1 MLEGVSNFQG
11 NAVVNYTD
19 ADTPYTRIIEHKHFE
34 FGQQPDTVISR
45 EYSKEW
51 QLGDEPYYPVND
63 DRNGKLYAKYKAL
76 ADTQSKV
83 LFGGRLAEYRYYD
96 MHQVIENALILA
108 EKSLK
113 LIDMKEG
120 LVSIITPV
128 YNGEKYISETIES
141 VIKQTYLDWEM
152 IVVDDGSKDGSA
164 AIVRRYA
171 EKESRITLLQQ
182 PNGGSASARNNGI
195 RYANGQ
201 YIALLDSDDLW
212 DPDFLKSQLALM
224 KEKNT
229 ICVHGSYK
237 RINENSEEILKAWKA
252 KKKLHISRC
261 R

>member
-1 MLEGVSNFQG
+1 
-11 NAVVNYTD
+11 
-19 ADTPYTRIIEHKHFE
+19 
-34 FGQQPDTVISR
+34 
-45 EYSKEW
+45 
-51 QLGDEPYYPVND
+51 
-63 DRNGKLYAKYKAL
+63 
-76 ADTQSKV
+76 
-83 LFGGRLAEYRYYD
+83 
-96 MHQVIENALILA
+96 
-108 EKSLK
+108 
-113 LIDMKEG
+113 MKEG

-164 AIVRRYA
+164 AIVWRYA

-195 RYANGQ
+195 RDANGQ

-229 ICVHGSYK
+229 ICVHGSYR

-252 KKKLHISRC
+252 KKEVTYKQMQMTNHIACLTGLYDTSKFGKIYLKEELRSIRDDYAYWLDVVKLAGVSYGNQDVLASYRVISSSTTGKKKKLIRAQFYFYYHYQ
-261 R
+261 RLGLFKSILYTMYWGILGVLKFSGKY

>member
-1 MLEGVSNFQG
+1 
-11 NAVVNYTD
+11 
-19 ADTPYTRIIEHKHFE
+19 
-34 FGQQPDTVISR
+34 
-45 EYSKEW
+45 
-51 QLGDEPYYPVND
+51 
-63 DRNGKLYAKYKAL
+63 
-76 ADTQSKV
+76 
-83 LFGGRLAEYRYYD
+83 
-96 MHQVIENALILA
+96 
-108 EKSLK
+108 
-113 LIDMKEG
+113 MKEG

-152 IVVDDGSKDGSA
+152 IVVDEGSKDGSA

-252 KKKLHISRC
+252 KKEVTYKQMQMTNHIACLTGLYDTSKFGKIYLKEELRSIRDDYAYWLDVVKLAGVSYGNQDVLASYRVISSSTTGKKKKLIRAQFYFYYHYQ
-261 R
+261 RLGLFKSILYTMYWGILGVLKFSGKY

>member
-1 MLEGVSNFQG
+1 
-11 NAVVNYTD
+11 
-19 ADTPYTRIIEHKHFE
+19 
-34 FGQQPDTVISR
+34 
-45 EYSKEW
+45 
-51 QLGDEPYYPVND
+51 
-63 DRNGKLYAKYKAL
+63 
-76 ADTQSKV
+76 
-83 LFGGRLAEYRYYD
+83 
-96 MHQVIENALILA
+96 
-108 EKSLK
+108 
-113 LIDMKEG
+113 MKEG

-141 VIKQTYLDWEM
+141 VIRQTYLDWEM

-212 DPDFLKSQLALM
+212 DPDFLKSQLVLM

-252 KKKLHISRC
+252 KKEVTYKQMQMTNHIACLTGLYDTSKFGKIYLKEELRSIRDDYAYWLDVVKLAGVSYGNQDVLASYRVISSSTTGKKKKLIRAQFYFYYHYQ
-261 R
+261 RLGLFKSILYTMYWGILGVLKFSGKY

>member
-1 MLEGVSNFQG
+1 
-11 NAVVNYTD
+11 
-19 ADTPYTRIIEHKHFE
+19 
-34 FGQQPDTVISR
+34 
-45 EYSKEW
+45 
-51 QLGDEPYYPVND
+51 
-63 DRNGKLYAKYKAL
+63 
-76 ADTQSKV
+76 
-83 LFGGRLAEYRYYD
+83 
-96 MHQVIENALILA
+96 
-108 EKSLK
+108 
-113 LIDMKEG
+113 MKEG

-252 KKKLHISRC
+252 KKEVTYKQMQMTNHIACLTGLYDTSKFGKIYLKEELRSIRDDYAYWLDVVKLAGVSYGNQDVLASYRVISSSTTGKKKKLIRAQFYFYYHYQ
-261 R
+261 RLGLFKSILYTMVLGNTWSIKI

>member
-1 MLEGVSNFQG
+1 
-11 NAVVNYTD
+11 
-19 ADTPYTRIIEHKHFE
+19 
-34 FGQQPDTVISR
+34 
-45 EYSKEW
+45 
-51 QLGDEPYYPVND
+51 
-63 DRNGKLYAKYKAL
+63 
-76 ADTQSKV
+76 
-83 LFGGRLAEYRYYD
+83 
-96 MHQVIENALILA
+96 
-108 EKSLK
+108 
-113 LIDMKEG
+113 MKEG

-164 AIVRRYA
+164 AIVRLYA

-252 KKKLHISRC
+252 KKEVTYKQMQMTNHIACLTGLYDTSKFGKIYLKEELRSIRDDYAYWLDVVKLAGVSYGNQDVLASYRVISSSTTGKKKKLIRAQFYFYYHYQ
-261 R
+261 RLGLFKSVLYTMYWGILGVLKFHGKY

>member
-1 MLEGVSNFQG
+1 
-11 NAVVNYTD
+11 
-19 ADTPYTRIIEHKHFE
+19 
-34 FGQQPDTVISR
+34 
-45 EYSKEW
+45 
-51 QLGDEPYYPVND
+51 
-63 DRNGKLYAKYKAL
+63 
-76 ADTQSKV
+76 
-83 LFGGRLAEYRYYD
+83 
-96 MHQVIENALILA
+96 
-108 EKSLK
+108 
-113 LIDMKEG
+113 MKEG

-212 DPDFLKSQLALM
+212 DPDFLKSQLALL

-252 KKKLHISRC
+252 KKEVTYKQMQMTNHIACLTGLYDTSKFGKIYLKEELKSIRDDYAYWLDVVKLAGVSYGNQDVLASYRVISSSTTGKKKKLIKAQFSFYYHYQRLGLFKSILYTMYWGILGVLKFSGKY
-261 R
+261 

>member
-1 MLEGVSNFQG
+1 
-11 NAVVNYTD
+11 
-19 ADTPYTRIIEHKHFE
+19 
-34 FGQQPDTVISR
+34 
-45 EYSKEW
+45 
-51 QLGDEPYYPVND
+51 
-63 DRNGKLYAKYKAL
+63 
-76 ADTQSKV
+76 
-83 LFGGRLAEYRYYD
+83 
-96 MHQVIENALILA
+96 
-108 EKSLK
+108 
-113 LIDMKEG
+113 MKEG

-252 KKKLHISRC
+252 KKEVTYKQMQMTNHIACLTGLYDTSKFGKIYLKEELRSIRDDYAYWLDVVRLAGVSYGNQDVLASYRVISSSTTGKKKKLIRAQFYFYYHYQRLGLFKSILYTMYWGILGVLKFSGKY
-261 R
+261 

>member
-1 MLEGVSNFQG
+1 
-11 NAVVNYTD
+11 
-19 ADTPYTRIIEHKHFE
+19 
-34 FGQQPDTVISR
+34 
-45 EYSKEW
+45 
-51 QLGDEPYYPVND
+51 
-63 DRNGKLYAKYKAL
+63 
-76 ADTQSKV
+76 
-83 LFGGRLAEYRYYD
+83 
-96 MHQVIENALILA
+96 
-108 EKSLK
+108 
-113 LIDMKEG
+113 MKEG

-252 KKKLHISRC
+252 KKEVTYKQMQMTNHIACLTGLYDTSKLGKIYLKEELRSIRDDYAYWLDVVKLAGVSYGNQDVLASYRVISSSTTGKKKKLIRAQFYFYYHYQ
-261 R
+261 RLGLFKSILYTMYWGILGVLKFSGKY

>member
-1 MLEGVSNFQG
+1 
-11 NAVVNYTD
+11 
-19 ADTPYTRIIEHKHFE
+19 
-34 FGQQPDTVISR
+34 
-45 EYSKEW
+45 
-51 QLGDEPYYPVND
+51 
-63 DRNGKLYAKYKAL
+63 
-76 ADTQSKV
+76 
-83 LFGGRLAEYRYYD
+83 
-96 MHQVIENALILA
+96 
-108 EKSLK
+108 
-113 LIDMKEG
+113 MKEG

-237 RINENSEEILKAWKA
+237 RINENSEVILKAWKA
-252 KKKLHISRC
+252 KKEVTYKQMQMTNHIACLTGLYDTSKFGKIYLKEELRSIRDDYAYWLDVVKLAGVSYGNQYVLASYRVISSSTTGKKKKLIRAQFYFYYHYQ
-261 R
+261 RLGLFKSILYTMYWGILGVLKFSGKY

>member
-1 MLEGVSNFQG
+1 
-11 NAVVNYTD
+11 
-19 ADTPYTRIIEHKHFE
+19 
-34 FGQQPDTVISR
+34 
-45 EYSKEW
+45 
-51 QLGDEPYYPVND
+51 
-63 DRNGKLYAKYKAL
+63 
-76 ADTQSKV
+76 
-83 LFGGRLAEYRYYD
+83 
-96 MHQVIENALILA
+96 
-108 EKSLK
+108 
-113 LIDMKEG
+113 MKEG

-252 KKKLHISRC
+252 KKEVTYKQMQMTNHIACLTGLYDTSKFGKIYLKEELRSIRDDYAYWLDVVKLAGVSYGNQYVLASYRVISSSTTGKKKKLIRAQFYFYYHYQ
-261 R
+261 RLGLFKSILYTMYWGIFGVLKFSGKY

>member
-1 MLEGVSNFQG
+1 
-11 NAVVNYTD
+11 
-19 ADTPYTRIIEHKHFE
+19 
-34 FGQQPDTVISR
+34 
-45 EYSKEW
+45 
-51 QLGDEPYYPVND
+51 
-63 DRNGKLYAKYKAL
+63 
-76 ADTQSKV
+76 
-83 LFGGRLAEYRYYD
+83 
-96 MHQVIENALILA
+96 
-108 EKSLK
+108 
-113 LIDMKEG
+113 MKEG

-164 AIVRRYA
+164 AIVRLYA

-252 KKKLHISRC
+252 KKEVTYKQMQMTNHIACLTGLYDTSKFGKIYLKEELRSIRDDYAYWLDVVKLAGVSYGNQDVLASYRVISSSTTGKKKKLIRAQFYFYYHYQ
-261 R
+261 RLGLFKSILYTMYWGILGVLKFSGKY

>member
-1 MLEGVSNFQG
+1 
-11 NAVVNYTD
+11 
-19 ADTPYTRIIEHKHFE
+19 
-34 FGQQPDTVISR
+34 
-45 EYSKEW
+45 
-51 QLGDEPYYPVND
+51 
-63 DRNGKLYAKYKAL
+63 
-76 ADTQSKV
+76 
-83 LFGGRLAEYRYYD
+83 
-96 MHQVIENALILA
+96 
-108 EKSLK
+108 
-113 LIDMKEG
+113 MKEG

-229 ICVHGSYK
+229 ICVHGSYR

-252 KKKLHISRC
+252 KKEVTYKQMQMTNHIACLTGLYDTSKFGKIYLKEELRSIRDDYAYWLDVVKLAGVSYGNQDVLTSYRVISSSTTGKKKKLIRAQFYFYYHYQ
-261 R
+261 RLGLFKSILYTMYWGILGVLKFSGKY

>member
-1 MLEGVSNFQG
+1 
-11 NAVVNYTD
+11 
-19 ADTPYTRIIEHKHFE
+19 
-34 FGQQPDTVISR
+34 
-45 EYSKEW
+45 
-51 QLGDEPYYPVND
+51 
-63 DRNGKLYAKYKAL
+63 
-76 ADTQSKV
+76 
-83 LFGGRLAEYRYYD
+83 
-96 MHQVIENALILA
+96 
-108 EKSLK
+108 
-113 LIDMKEG
+113 MKEG

-252 KKKLHISRC
+252 KKEVTYKQMQMTNHIACLTGLYDTSKFGKIYLKEELRSIRDDYAYWLDVVKLAGVSYGNQYVLASYRVISSSTTGKKKKLIRAQFYFYYHYQ
-261 R
+261 RLGLFKSILYTMYWGILGVLKFSGKY